1 MTGVN
6 CGAYSELWRFFVDGQ
21 FRAGWECTMT
31 GGDPTMSLFLF
42 AMIFGAVE
50 LSLFIRDGS
59 PLQPAILAILTG
71 GVMFGLLP
79 ATLVNIALVA
89 ALLLLGSI
97 GVLVYFRAG
106 T

>member
-6 CGAYSELWRFFVDGQ
+6 CGAYGKLWEFFVNGQ

-31 GGDPTMSLFLF
+31 GGDPAMSLFLF
-42 AMIFGAVE
+42 AMIFGGIE
-50 LSLFIRDGS
+50 LALFVKDGS
-59 PLQPAILAILTG
+59 PLQPAVLAILTG

-79 ATLVNIALVA
+79 ATLVNIALVGI
-89 ALLLLGSI
+89 LLLLGSL
-97 GVLVYFRAG
+97 GLLVAFRAG

>member
-6 CGAYSELWRFFVDGQ
+6 CGAYEALWRFFVNGQ

-31 GGDPTMSLFLF
+31 GGDPVMSLFLF
-42 AMIFGAVE
+42 GMIFGAVE
-50 LSLFIRDGS
+50 LALFIRDGS
-59 PLQPAILAILTG
+59 PLQPAILAFLTG

-79 ATLVNIALVA
+79 ATLVNIALVST
-89 ALLLLGSI
+89 LLLLG
-97 GVLVYFRAG
+97 GLGLLVAYRAG

>member
-6 CGAYSELWRFFVDGQ
+6 CGAFDKLWEFFVNGQ

-31 GGDPTMSLFLF
+31 GGDPAMSLFLF
-42 AMIFGAVE
+42 AMIFGGIE
-50 LSLFIRDGS
+50 LALFVKDGS
-59 PLQPAILAILTG
+59 PLQPAVLAILTG

-79 ATLVNIALVA
+79 ATLVNIALVGV
-89 ALLLLGSI
+89 LLLLGSL
-97 GVLVYFRAG
+97 GLLVAFRAG

>member
-6 CGAYSELWRFFVDGQ
+6 CGAYDALWRFFTNGQ
-21 FRAGWECTMT
+21 FRAGFECTMT
-31 GGDPTMSLFLF
+31 GGDPGMSLFLF
-42 AMIFGAVE
+42 AMIFGGLE
-50 LSLFIRDGS
+50 LALFVRDGS

-71 GVMFGLLP
+71 GIMFGLLP

-89 ALLLLGSI
+89 TLLLLGSI

>member
-6 CGAYSELWRFFVDGQ
+6 CAAYGVLWKFFVNGQ
-21 FRAGWECTMT
+21 FRAGFECTMT

-42 AMIFGAVE
+42 AMIFGAIE
-50 LSLFIRDGS
+50 LALFVRDGS

-89 ALLLLGSI
+89 ALLLLGAL
-97 GVLVYFRAG
+97 GVLVAFRAG